1 MTGKDIVVFDPQKFA
16 ADEARVNEGFWRKV
30 RRHVGHVP
38 FLDQLLAAYYCSVDP
53 KTPLQAKAV
62 LMGALAYF
70 VLPIDVVPDFLAWFG
85 FSDDAAV
92 LYAAIRS
99 VAPHI
104 RDDHRERARVWLGK
118 SNDTNSRAA

>member
-1 MTGKDIVVFDPQKFA
+1 MTGKDIVVFDPQKYA

-30 RRHVGHVP
+30 RRHAGRVP

-70 VLPIDVVPDFLAWFG
+70 VLPVDMVPDFLAWFG

-104 RDDHRERARVWLGK
+104 RDDHRDRARVWLGK
-118 SNDTNSRAA
+118 SDDTNARAA